1 MRMSPW
7 LLFLRLSGMVLNNW
21 APRTAR
27 VPALACLTAAL
38 ADFGT
43 GAGTAFLP
51 VLLQQEVK
59 GIV

>member
-1 MRMSPW
+1 M
-7 LLFLRLSGMVLNNW
+7 LFLRLAGMVLNNW

-27 VPALACLTAAL
+27 VPALACLTTAL
-38 ADFGT
+38 ADCGT